1 MQKGLFPDPFA
12 KKTGTFPWSGEKN
25 LAFFKLA
32 VYTLAFLFF
41 LNCFTPL
48 RLHYDMLRYFAI
60 KDCIESK
67 CPPEA
72 DPHDYLPYGYTAL
85 LLLLSKLGL
94 LRPFLIVFLN
104 CIYLLGG
111 LYFIRKIFASIRFPF
126 FLFFIVLLNW
136 TIIKFVTHPLSE
148 LQYLFFSIAS
158 LYAFC
163 LFVRGRNI
171 RNLLAAFILA
181 GIAFLTRT
189 VGIALLAALFAA
201 ILWEYRKQLILLL
214 KQNRIFLFGLM
225 ACLAV
230 VIIFSRQL
238 GLNHYTGVMSK
249 QFDEGLRFTNVLGWH
264 FSEWGEI
271 LINTSR
277 FKVINFFPVQT
288 GNWIFIIVGMV
299 GVLGFIYLCFIRKNM
314 VPFIV
319 KAYLFFYLL
328 LMFNWP
334 FADPRF
340 WVPVIPL
347 IAAVVSQASLY
358 SSKTIRLLSM
368 AYLIVYAGLG
378 LAALGYTTYTSFNK
392 KEFSKTQAKGVY
404 RNEYETHF
412 FGRPL
417 SDTATHVD
425 PYLVEFLNKYDR

>member
-1 MQKGLFPDPFA
+1 MFQQHVISQNR
-12 KKTGTFPWSGEKN
+12 KKWTP
-25 LAFFKLA
+25 FFKWSVYFLA
-32 VYTLAFLFF
+32 ILFF

-60 KDCIESK
+60 KDCLESK

-72 DPHDYLPYGYTAL
+72 DPNDYLPYGYTGL
-85 LLLLSKLGL
+85 LLLLSKLGIL
-94 LRPFLIVFLN
+94 KSFSVVFMN
-104 CIYLLGG
+104 CIYLFGG
-111 LYFIRKIFASIRFPF
+111 LYFVRKIFITIRLPF

-158 LYAFC
+158 LYSFS
-163 LFVRGRNI
+163 LFVRNRNI
-171 RNLLAAFILA
+171 WSLLAAFLLA

-189 VGIALLAALFAA
+189 VGLTLLAALFAA
-201 ILWEYRKQLILLL
+201 LLWEYRKQLILLL
-214 KQNRIFLFGLM
+214 KQNRIFLLGLLVCM
-225 ACLAV
+225 AV

-249 QFDEGLRFTNVLGWH
+249 QFEEGRRFSNVLGWH

-277 FKVINFFPVQT
+277 YKVMGFFPGQM
-288 GNWIFIIVGMV
+288 GNWIFIVVGLL
-299 GVLGFIYLCFIRKNM
+299 GVCGFIYICFIRKNQI
-314 VPFIV
+314 PFIV
-319 KAYLFFYLL
+319 KAYLFFYML

-334 FADPRF
+334 FTDPRF

-347 IAAVVSQASLY
+347 IAALVSQISLPRN
-358 SSKTIRLLSM
+358 SLIKMLSTI
-368 AYLIVYAGLG
+368 YLAVYIGLG
-378 LAALGYTTYTSFNK
+378 LIALGFTTYTSFDK
-392 KEFSKTQAKGVY
+392 KEFSKTQAGGVY

-412 FGRPL
+412 FGKPL

-425 PYLVEFLNKYDR
+425 SYLVEFLNKYDK

>member
-1 MQKGLFPDPFA
+1 MFQQHVITQNREKQVPLF
-12 KKTGTFPWSGEKN
+12 KWS
-25 LAFFKLA
+25 
-32 VYTLAFLFF
+32 VYFLLILFF

-60 KDCIESK
+60 KDCLESK

-72 DPHDYLPYGYTAL
+72 DPNDYLPYGYTAL

-94 LRPFLIVFLN
+94 LRSFFIVFVN

-111 LYFIRKIFASIRFPF
+111 LYFVRKIFVSIRFPF
-126 FLFFIVLLNW
+126 FFFFIVLLNW

-158 LYAFC
+158 LYSFC
-163 LFVRGRNI
+163 LFVRNRNI
-171 RNLLAAFILA
+171 WNLLAAFLLA
-181 GIAFLTRT
+181 GIALLTRT
-189 VGIALLAALFAA
+189 VGVALLAALFAA
-201 ILWEYRKQLILLL
+201 LVWEYRKQLIRLL
-214 KQNRIFLFGLM
+214 KQNRIFLLGLM
-225 ACLAV
+225 ICIAV

-249 QFDEGLRFTNVLGWH
+249 QFDEGLRFSNVLGWH

-271 LINTSR
+271 LINSSR
-277 FKVINFFPVQT
+277 YKVMNFFPGQT
-288 GNWIFIIVGMV
+288 GNWIFIFVGM
-299 GVLGFIYLCFIRKNM
+299 LGFIGFIYICFIRKNQI
-314 VPFIV
+314 PFII
-319 KAYLFFYLL
+319 KTYLFFYIL

-334 FADPRF
+334 FSDPRF

-347 IAAVVSQASLY
+347 IAAVVSQTSFPPNRIL
-358 SSKTIRLLSM
+358 RLLSM
-368 AYLIVYAGLG
+368 AWLIIYALLG

-412 FGRPL
+412 FGKPL
-417 SDTATHVD
+417 SDTVTHVNQN
-425 PYLVEFLNKYDR
+425 LVEFLNKYDK

>member
-1 MQKGLFPDPFA
+1 MQKGISPDPLSGKSMNFWWFGERQSPLF
-12 KKTGTFPWSGEKN
+12 KWS
-25 LAFFKLA
+25 
-32 VYTLAFLFF
+32 VYLLVILFF

-60 KDCIESK
+60 KDCLESK

-72 DPHDYLPYGYTAL
+72 DPNDYLPFGYTAL
-85 LLLLSKLGL
+85 LLLLSRLGL
-94 LRPFLIVFLN
+94 LRSFFIVFVN
-104 CIYLLGG
+104 CIYLFGG
-111 LYFIRKIFASIRFPF
+111 LYFVRKFFVTIRFPF
-126 FLFFIVLLNW
+126 FLFFIVLINW

-148 LQYLFFSIAS
+148 LQYLFFSFAS

-163 LFVRGRNI
+163 LFVRNKNI
-171 RNLLAAFILA
+171 RNLFAAFFLA

-189 VGIALLAALFAA
+189 VGLALLAALFVA

-214 KQNRIFLFGLM
+214 KQNRIFLLGLLI
-225 ACLAV
+225 CIAV

-238 GLNHYTGVMSK
+238 GLNHYTGVMAK
-249 QFDEGLRFTNVLGWH
+249 QFDEGLRFSNVLGWH

-277 FKVINFFPVQT
+277 YKVMDFFPGQI
-288 GNWIFIIVGMV
+288 GNWIFINVGLL
-299 GVLGFIYLCFIRKNM
+299 GVSGFIYICFIRKNQI
-314 VPFIV
+314 PFIIRT
-319 KAYLFFYLL
+319 YLFFYML

-347 IAAVVSQASLY
+347 IAAVVSQTSFSPNRIL
-358 SSKTIRLLSM
+358 RLLRM
-368 AYLIVYAGLG
+368 AYLVIYAALG
-378 LAALGYTTYTSFNK
+378 LAALGYTTFTSFNK
-392 KEFSKTQAKGVY
+392 KEFSKTQAKGIY